1 MLHIYGTNISPYGKE
16 ERAAIAEATR
26 YEIFVYRVFLLWDI
40 GIMSAGVL
48 CVYINSGWFT
58 TYEILGVLGVIWG
71 ISGLPFFLLRDLVV
85 RKFAG
90 RLPKPAA
97 QDTPTPP
104 PLPLVLFK
112 IVAGFAIGAWA
123 THVMI
128 IYATTKHFQYMN
140 YVKKLSAK

>member
-1 MLHIYGTNISPYGKE
+1 MRQFYGTDISPYGKE
-16 ERAAIAEATR
+16 ERAVIGEATR
-26 YEIFVYRVFLLWDI
+26 YEIFVYRIFLLWDI
-40 GIMSAGVL
+40 TVMSAGVL
-48 CVYINSGWFT
+48 YVYINSAWLT
-58 TYEILGVLGVIWG
+58 TNEILGVLGVVWG

-97 QDTPTPP
+97 QEPLTPP
-104 PLPLVLFK
+104 SLPVLLFK
-112 IVAGFAIGAWA
+112 AAAGFVIGAWA

-140 YVKKLSAK
+140 YAKKLSA